1 MFQLEFCTN
10 EVGVIGIHHW
20 FSPERKATDS
30 EKTSLRS
37 IDRMHRQINLDWVVC
52 PWSPDLLS
60 WGYEATWKNMNRSWS
75 SRPSVRWQTRSHP
88 CFRVLPQRWEFQVS
102 FEQLNCLVCFEGAK
116 NIKCGTSTIQPN
128 ASNLWPTANI
138 LSCYAGNWSFLL
150 LHKIM
155 LHILAQNLFA
165 ASRKSKVTLQWTKSI
180 SNPLATSGGC
190 VKTWCN
196 TTSDDNSTCST
207 TVAHHINISC
217 FFFLPAPFQQCSGCF
232 QHGRNS
238 APERQL
244 QLYNKT
250 IQKR

>member
-1 MFQLEFCTN
+1 
-10 EVGVIGIHHW
+10 
-20 FSPERKATDS
+20 
-30 EKTSLRS
+30 
-37 IDRMHRQINLDWVVC
+37 
-52 PWSPDLLS
+52 
-60 WGYEATWKNMNRSWS
+60 MNRSWS
-75 SRPSVRWQTRSHP
+75 SRPSVRWQTKHLARSHP
-88 CFRVLPQRWEFQVS
+88 CFRVLPRRWEFQVS
-102 FEQLNCLVCFEGAK
+102 FEQQCLVCFEGAK
-116 NIKCGTSTIQPN
+116 NINRHNHNSTERFKF
-128 ASNLWPTANI
+128 WPTANI

-150 LHKIM
+150 LHIIM

-165 ASRKSKVTLQWTKSI
+165 ASRKSRVTRPASMNKKYKQAASHLCC
-180 SNPLATSGGC
+180 G
-190 VKTWCN
+190 KTCCN

-217 FFFLPAPFQQCSGCF
+217 FFLPAPFQQCSGCF